1 MIQLEFLRELNSD
14 KIIEKIAPY
23 SYVSF
28 DIFDTLFKRDVLHPT
43 EVFQIIGK
51 QYNDSSFAS
60 KRIEAERNIGET
72 IYIRENN

>member
-1 MIQLEFLRELNSD
+1 MIQLEFLRELSAD
-14 KIIEKIAPY
+14 KIIKKIAPY

-28 DIFDTLFKRDVLHPT
+28 DIFDTLLKRDVLHPT

-60 KRIEAERNIGET
+60 KRIEVERSLRNQSGNYT
-72 IYIRENN
+72 R